1 MSVLKKDHVM
11 RDFFGHPGHFADFL
25 NVLFF
30 AGQKVVDASYLFP
43 YQNDKTY
50 ADYHF
55 SIEKR
60 NDITMKWDT
69 GFWQVL
75 INMEAQSQSDYTMT
89 SRILLY
95 DALNYALQD
104 KHQKG
109 CRFMLVISLV
119 LYHGEGKWKA
129 LTSLMD
135 RIEAPEYLKR
145 LGNDWK
151 IKVVDLKELDYH
163 LFRNQENRQLIKG
176 LQLIWKKNVAG
187 LQNMV
192 VTKEVA
198 KVLATSTGQEE
209 LVEII
214 EKEGEEKVEMYS
226 LWKDAIHIG
235 MEDGRKKGKEEG
247 IKTGRE
253 AGIKEGMKEGIKTG
267 RREGQQM
274 LILHLLQN
282 VLGQLTPEIKK
293 RIQQC
298 DEHMLQVIGMHIHQI
313 HNEQDVLKL
322 LM

>member
-1 MSVLKKDHVM
+1 MSVLKKNHVM

-30 AGQKVVDASYLFP
+30 DGQKVVDASYLFP

-145 LGNDWK
+145 LGNDLK
-151 IKVVDLKELDYH
+151 IKVVDLK
-163 LFRNQENRQLIKG
+163 
-176 LQLIWKKNVAG
+176 
-187 LQNMV
+187 
-192 VTKEVA
+192 
-198 KVLATSTGQEE
+198 
-209 LVEII
+209 
-214 EKEGEEKVEMYS
+214 
-226 LWKDAIHIG
+226 
-235 MEDGRKKGKEEG
+235 
-247 IKTGRE
+247 
-253 AGIKEGMKEGIKTG
+253 
-267 RREGQQM
+267 
-274 LILHLLQN
+274 
-282 VLGQLTPEIKK
+282 
-293 RIQQC
+293 
-298 DEHMLQVIGMHIHQI
+298 
-313 HNEQDVLKL
+313 
-322 LM
+322 

>member
-30 AGQKVVDASYLFP
+30 DGQKVVDASYLFP

-151 IKVVDLKELDYH
+151 IRVVDLKELDYR

-198 KVLATSTGQEE
+198 KVLATLTGQEE

-226 LWKDAIHIG
+226 LWKDAIHI
-235 MEDGRKKGKEEG
+235 
-247 IKTGRE
+247 
-253 AGIKEGMKEGIKTG
+253 GMKEGIKTG

-298 DEHMLQVIGMHIHQI
+298 DEHMLQVIGMNIHKI
-313 HNEQDVLKL
+313 HSEQDVFDL
-322 LM
+322 LISCHKNNKERV